1 MTRTTARN
9 RATVSTADFADYAD
23 VECELIDEPGTHTI
37 EHVEMVTMLHYD
49 IDPSDS
55 SPNNLDIEHDLLWI
69 NCSCGHQTR
78 TY

>member
-1 MTRTTARN
+1 
-9 RATVSTADFADYAD
+9 
-23 VECELIDEPGTHTI
+23 
-37 EHVEMVTMLHYD
+37 MVTMLHYD